1 MSSIDL
7 AFALCA
13 AALVLMIYYAY
24 WRPIRSTLPLPP
36 GPKKLPFIGNI
47 FDLPPDSMW
56 ETYTAWSRKF
66 DSDIIH
72 LSLGGQSVVVLSSST
87 ATDDLLEKR
96 SAIYSDRPTLPM
108 YVDIV
113 GWDFNFVVMKYGNKW
128 RAHRRL
134 FSQAFNSVGSKRF
147 RPNQLAATRRML
159 NRFLATPNQFSEHI
173 RQMAGELI
181 INIGYGIEA
190 LPVNDPYVALAEEGV
205 KAGSDATIP
214 GKFLVDSFPILRYI
228 PDWFPGAGFK
238 RQAKEWRKV
247 AHALRDVP
255 FAECKRLVES
265 GTAHQSFI
273 GECLQ
278 HLNESGQT
286 YYDEDTIKGTAATMY
301 LAGSD
306 TVVSVLTSLILA
318 MLANPTAQRKAQME
332 IDSVTGGT
340 RLPDFND
347 EEALPYTAAV
357 VKELFRWHP
366 VTPIGL
372 PHFLRV
378 EDEYRGYRLPAN
390 SIVIGNIWAILH
402 DENMYP
408 DPYSFKPERFLL
420 DGKPNPHVRDPQATF
435 GFGRRICPGQFIG
448 ASSVFIS
455 VASILASFDITKAIG
470 DDGAPIEPTY
480 EYSTGLVHTPLPFK
494 CSIRPR
500 SQSAIAVIEAGLSED
515 QYSSAKA

>member
-1 MSSIDL
+1 
-7 AFALCA
+7 
-13 AALVLMIYYAY
+13 MIYYVY
-24 WRPIRSTLPLPP
+24 RRPIRSTLPLPP

-56 ETYTAWSRKF
+56 ETYTAWGREF

-113 GWDFNFVVMKYGNKW
+113 GWDFNFGKRIEDPYRER

-134 FSQAFNSVGSKRF
+134 FSQVFNSVGSKRF
-147 RPNQLAATRRML
+147 RPKQLAATRRML
-159 NRFLATPNQFSEHI
+159 CRFLATPNEFREHV
-173 RQMAGELI
+173 RQMAGELL
-181 INIGYGIEA
+181 INIAYGIDV
-190 LPVNDPYVALAEEGV
+190 LPVDDPYVALAEEGIQ
-205 KAGSDATIP
+205 ADSDAAMP
-214 GKFLVDSFPILRYI
+214 GKFLVDSFPILRYV
-228 PDWFPGAGFK
+228 PSWFPGAGFK
-238 RQAKEWRKV
+238 RQANEWRKI
-247 AHALRDVP
+247 AHAVRDVP
-255 FAECKRLVES
+255 FAESKRLVES
-265 GTAHQSFI
+265 GAATQSLTTD
-273 GECLQ
+273 CLQ
-278 HLNESGQT
+278 HLNEHGQA
-286 YYDEDTIKGTAATMY
+286 YYDEDTIKATAATMY

-306 TVVSVLTSLILA
+306 TVVSVLTSFILA
-318 MLANPTAQRKAQME
+318 MLANPAAQKKARME

-340 RLPDFND
+340 RLPDFED
-347 EEALPYTAAV
+347 EESLPYTAAI
-357 VKELFRWHP
+357 VKEVLRLQP
-366 VTPIGL
+366 VTPIGV
-372 PHFLRV
+372 PHFLGV

-390 SIVIGNIWAILH
+390 SIVIGNVWAILH
-402 DENMYP
+402 DEDMYP

-420 DGKPNPHVRDPQATF
+420 DGKPNPHVKDPQATF

-455 VASILASFDITKAIG
+455 VASILASFDIAKAIG

-480 EYSTGLVHTPLPFK
+480 KYSTGIIRTPLRFK

-500 SQSAIAVIEAGLSED
+500 SQSAVAVIEGED
-515 QYSSAKA
+515 HYGPSKASN